1 MDDLLS
7 NRVHDWSEVLNGE
20 NKCTRSAVAGGT
32 LTRGCAYRFS
42 WRSNRANTRACWMRL
57 LSGKRGSYPI
67 AQPSANSWSGLIP
80 ASAVRVSTT
89 IRGVA
94 SKESKHKPTSA
105 ASLITRSSRFMI
117 SSHSAR
123 SSTEICGWT
132 PFGSFSRV
140 STAQSWPC
148 SDTIALYAVLRAQS
162 IGVSFR
168 RRPAISTPT
177 ISSTYPVT
185 ASTNWAGVGQ

>member
-1 MDDLLS
+1 MVAQNTHQGVRVQILMAVQSREHESLLDAFALGEAGVVS
-7 NRVHDWSEVLNGE
+7 DRPTISEKLVWLDTCLG
-20 NKCTRSAVAGGT
+20 R
-32 LTRGCAYRFS
+32 
-42 WRSNRANTRACWMRL
+42 
-57 LSGKRGSYPI
+57 
-67 AQPSANSWSGLIP
+67 
-80 ASAVRVSTT
+80 RVSTPK
-89 IRGVA
+89 RDVVLQVSMYG
-94 SKESKHKPTSA
+94 PTSA
-105 ASLITRSSRFMI
+105 ASLITRSSRLMI

-185 ASTNWAGVGQ
+185 ASTNWAQIRQSGLGVSASR